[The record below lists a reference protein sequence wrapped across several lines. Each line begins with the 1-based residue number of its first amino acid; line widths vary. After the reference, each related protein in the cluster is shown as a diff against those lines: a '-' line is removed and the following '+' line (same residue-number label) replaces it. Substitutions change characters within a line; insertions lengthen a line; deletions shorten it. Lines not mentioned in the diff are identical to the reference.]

1 MYKIGLLR
9 SINLIFM
16 KKKIPFFKT
25 NFDSNEINAF
35 KKIVKKG
42 NFSMGEFTA
51 KLEKKIARKLKISE
65 NCVALVSNCTVA
77 LHLAMI
83 VSKIKKNDEVL
94 CSSLTFVADASCV
107 KYVDAIPRFVDITSV
122 DNWNI
127 SIEDILRNITKK
139 TKAIIMTHYA
149 GYPCDIPKIKK
160 IAKKNNL
167 VLIEDAC
174 HTIFSKF
181 RDKYMGTYGDLGV
194 FSLYGNKNIT
204 TGEGG
209 IVVGKKKLIDKIKI
223 LRNHAIDRSVLERN
237 LLKTHTYQINELGYN
252 YRIDDIRS
260 SLGIEQLKKI
270 DKLNDLRKK
279 VAINY
284 KKLLNKSIP
293 SIIIPF
299 KKFIGENY
307 SYHLF
312 PILLPYNLDRNELI
326 KFLND
331 RGIQTSIHYKPIHK
345 LKFYEKK
352 NFKLINLDKISNHIL
367 SLPIYPKLSLIDQKC
382 IIKDIKYFINKNN

>member
-1 MYKIGLLR
+1 MYKIGPLR

-181 RDKYMGTYGDLGV
+181 KDKYMGTYGDLGV

-209 IVVGKKKLIDKIKI
+209 IVVGKKELIDKIKI

-237 LLKTHTYQINELGYN
+237 LLKTPTYQINELGYN

-284 KKLLNKSIP
+284 KKLISKAIP

-312 PILLPYNLDRNELI
+312 PVLLPYNIDRNELI

>member
-1 MYKIGLLR
+1 
-9 SINLIFM
+9 M
-16 KKKIPFFKT
+16 KKKISFFKT
-25 NFDSNEINAF
+25 NFDSNEITAF

-42 NFSMGEFTA
+42 NFSMGELTSKF
-51 KLEKKIARKLKISE
+51 EKKIARKLKISE

-107 KYVDAIPRFVDITSV
+107 KYVGATPKFVDITSV

-127 SIEDILRNITKK
+127 STDDISRNITKK

-149 GYPCDIPKIKK
+149 GYPCEISKIKK

-167 VLIEDAC
+167 ILIEDAC

-181 RDKYMGTYGDLGV
+181 KGKYMGTYGDLGV

-209 IVVGKKKLIDKIKI
+209 IIVGKKKLIDKIKI
-223 LRNHAIDRSVLERN
+223 LRNHAIDRSVLEKSLSN
-237 LLKTHTYQINELGYN
+237 IPTYQIHDLGYN

-260 SLGIEQLKKI
+260 SIGIEQLKKI
-270 DKLNDLRKK
+270 DKLNNLRKK
-279 VAINY
+279 VAKNY
-284 KKLLNKSIP
+284 KKLLSEVIP
-293 SIIIPF
+293 SISIPF
-299 KKFIGENY
+299 KKFIGDNY

-312 PILLPYNLDRNELI
+312 PILLPHSLDRDELI
-326 KFLND
+326 RFLND

-352 NFKLINLDKISNHIL
+352 FFRLKTLDKISNHIL
-367 SLPIYPKLSLIDQKC
+367 SLPIYPKLSLIDQKY
-382 IIKDIKYFINKNN
+382 IIKNINYFINKNK

>member
-1 MYKIGLLR
+1 MYKIGSLR

-181 RDKYMGTYGDLGV
+181 KDKYMGTYGDLGV

-209 IVVGKKKLIDKIKI
+209 IVVGKKELIDKIKI

-237 LLKTHTYQINELGYN
+237 LLKTPTYQINELGYN

-284 KKLLNKSIP
+284 KKLISKAIP

-312 PILLPYNLDRNELI
+312 PVLLPYNIDRNELI

>member
-1 MYKIGLLR
+1 
-9 SINLIFM
+9 M
-16 KKKIPFFKT
+16 KKKISFFKT
-25 NFDSNEINAF
+25 NFDSNEITAF

-42 NFSMGEFTA
+42 NFSMGELTSKF
-51 KLEKKIARKLKISE
+51 EKKIARKLNISE

-83 VSKIKKNDEVL
+83 VSKIKNNDEVL

-107 KYVDAIPRFVDITSV
+107 KYVGATPKFVDITSL

-127 SIEDILRNITKK
+127 STDDISRNITKK

-149 GYPCDIPKIKK
+149 GYPCEISKIKK

-181 RDKYMGTYGDLGV
+181 KGKYMGTYGDLGV

-209 IVVGKKKLIDKIKI
+209 IVVGKKKLIDKVKI

-237 LLKTHTYQINELGYN
+237 LSNTPTYQIHDLGYN

-260 SLGIEQLKKI
+260 SIGIEQLKKI
-270 DKLNDLRKK
+270 DKLNNLRKK
-279 VAINY
+279 VAKNY
-284 KKLLNKSIP
+284 KKLISEAIP
-293 SIIIPF
+293 SISIPF
-299 KKFIGENY
+299 KKFIGDNY

-312 PILLPYNLDRNELI
+312 PILLPYSLDRDELI
-326 KFLND
+326 RFLND
-331 RGIQTSIHYKPIHK
+331 RGVQTSIHYKPIHK

-352 NFKLINLDKISNHIL
+352 FFRLKNLDKISNHIL
-367 SLPIYPKLSLIDQKC
+367 SLPIYPKLSLIDQKY
-382 IIKDIKYFINKNN
+382 IIKNINYFINKNK

>member
-1 MYKIGLLR
+1 
-9 SINLIFM
+9 M
-16 KKKIPFFKT
+16 KKKISFFKT
-25 NFDSNEINAF
+25 NFDSNEITAF

-42 NFSMGEFTA
+42 NFSMGELTSKF
-51 KLEKKIARKLKISE
+51 EKKIARKLNISE

-83 VSKIKKNDEVL
+83 VSKIKNNDEVL

-107 KYVDAIPRFVDITSV
+107 KYVGATPKFVDITSE

-127 SIEDILRNITKK
+127 STDDISRNITKK

-149 GYPCDIPKIKK
+149 GYPCEISKIKK

-181 RDKYMGTYGDLGV
+181 KGKYMGTYGDLGV

-237 LLKTHTYQINELGYN
+237 LSNTPTYQIHDLGYN

-260 SLGIEQLKKI
+260 SIGIEQLKKI
-270 DKLNDLRKK
+270 DKLNNLRKK
-279 VAINY
+279 VAKNY
-284 KKLLNKSIP
+284 KKLISEVIP
-293 SIIIPF
+293 SISIPF
-299 KKFIGENY
+299 KKFIGDNY

-312 PILLPYNLDRNELI
+312 PILLPYSLDRDELI
-326 KFLND
+326 RFLND

-352 NFKLINLDKISNHIL
+352 FFRLKNLDKISNHIL
-367 SLPIYPKLSLIDQKC
+367 SLPIYPKLSLIDQKY
-382 IIKDIKYFINKNN
+382 IIKNINYFINKNK

>member
-9 SINLIFM
+9 SINLIFI

-237 LLKTHTYQINELGYN
+237 LLKTPTYQINELGYN

>member
-1 MYKIGLLR
+1 
-9 SINLIFM
+9 M
-16 KKKIPFFKT
+16 KKKISFFKT
-25 NFDSNEINAF
+25 NFDSNEITAF

-42 NFSMGEFTA
+42 NFSMGELTSKF
-51 KLEKKIARKLKISE
+51 EKKIARKLNISE

-83 VSKIKKNDEVL
+83 VSKIKNNDEVL

-107 KYVDAIPRFVDITSV
+107 KYVGATPKFVDITS
-122 DNWNI
+122 
-127 SIEDILRNITKK
+127 RNITKK

-149 GYPCDIPKIKK
+149 GYPCEISKIKK

-181 RDKYMGTYGDLGV
+181 KGKYMGTYGDLGV

-237 LLKTHTYQINELGYN
+237 LSNTPTYQIHDLGYN

-260 SLGIEQLKKI
+260 SIGIEQLKKI
-270 DKLNDLRKK
+270 DKLNNLRKK
-279 VAINY
+279 VAKNY
-284 KKLLNKSIP
+284 KKLISEVIP
-293 SIIIPF
+293 SISIPF
-299 KKFIGENY
+299 KKFIGDNY

-312 PILLPYNLDRNELI
+312 PILLPYSLDRDELI
-326 KFLND
+326 RFLND

-352 NFKLINLDKISNHIL
+352 FFRLKNLDKISNHIL
-367 SLPIYPKLSLIDQKC
+367 SLPIYPKLSLIDQKY
-382 IIKDIKYFINKNN
+382 IIKNINYFINKNK

>member
-1 MYKIGLLR
+1 
-9 SINLIFM
+9 M
-16 KKKIPFFKT
+16 KKIIPFFKT
-25 NFDSNEINAF
+25 SFDSNEINAF
-35 KKIVKKG
+35 KNIVKAG
-42 NFSMGEFTA
+42 NFSMGQSTI

-65 NCVALVSNCTVA
+65 NNVAMVSSCTTG

-83 VSKIKKNDEVL
+83 VSNIKKNDEVL
-94 CSSLTFVADASCV
+94 CSSLTFVADANCI
-107 KYVDAIPRFVDITSV
+107 KYVDAKPKFIDITSP

-127 SIEDILRNITKK
+127 STKDILKNITKK

-160 IAKKNNL
+160 IAQKNNL

-181 RDKYMGTYGDLGV
+181 KNKYMGTYGDLGV

-209 IVVGKKKLIDKIKI
+209 IVIGKKKLIDKIKI
-223 LRNHAIDRSVLERN
+223 LRNHAIDKSMLERN
-237 LLKTHTYQINELGYN
+237 ISKTPTYQIYELGYN

-260 SLGIEQLKKI
+260 TIGIEQIKKI
-270 DKLNDLRKK
+270 DNLNNLRKK

-284 KKLLNKSIP
+284 NKLISKELP
-293 SIIIPF
+293 SVKIPF
-299 KKFIGENY
+299 KKFIGGKF

-312 PILLPYNLDRNELI
+312 PILLPNELDRDQLI
-326 KFLND
+326 KFLNE
-331 RGIQTSIHYKPIHK
+331 RGIQTSIHYKPIHN
-345 LKFYEKK
+345 LKFYERP
-352 NFKLINLDKISNHIL
+352 NFKLRNLDQISKYIL
-367 SLPIYPKLSLIDQKC
+367 SLPIHPKLGLVDQKY
-382 IIKDIKYFINKNN
+382 IVTNIKDFINK